1 MEPRNFWFVTRPL
14 RDPQYHADGLRAL
27 QQATTNFTKKWKGNR
42 ELHRQ
47 YEKFLADAGMKQNHI
62 SRDGSGGRTWA
73 AMLKTY
79 NYVYEDE
86 KGYLRPTKVAR
97 AILNG
102 QKVPEN
108 IKKQVLTLQIPNGYF
123 LSNAFRPKFAEGY
136 RIQPV
141 MFLIR
146 LANDERLGK
155 HISKDE
161 IVLFA
166 MTAKRNEELDDRV
179 QEIIAYRN
187 ADETGKQQIATEIF
201 HKSGDISRIDSRK
214 DFSKYGDVATTFTI
228 LCRFTGYAQQDH
240 TNGGLKG
247 INDPKLWKE
256 FELYC
261 QRYPFNRRIDTD
273 PMFYTLSAGLDVDT
287 YKTQYGVNA
296 KPASRTRKRNIKAK
310 QLLADYPQPEDLT
323 LQELTTILSKEFISS
338 EAQKIAEDIKAKK
351 FKAASDSFINS
362 YLNEKDNLEFERKT
376 ARVVRGFG
384 FNVEMHPDPT
394 TSFNDSNENIDVMAD
409 DGEVLILVD
418 AKNYAKNFNLSAA
431 LRNVMANSY
440 LAGYKG
446 FNGLNPGYYCY
457 VTANT
462 SSNEANLTKI
472 NELAKKNSG
481 LEVHGM
487 MISASALYWL
497 LNYCSENNI
506 PEEERPKMFLKLF
519 TDRSYESFV
528 QVADVLGIDL

>member
-187 ADETGKQQIATEIF
+187 ADE
-201 HKSGDISRIDSRK
+201 
-214 DFSKYGDVATTFTI
+214 
-228 LCRFTGYAQQDH
+228 
-240 TNGGLKG
+240 
-247 INDPKLWKE
+247 PKLG
-256 FELYC
+256 
-261 QRYPFNRRIDTD
+261 T
-273 PMFYTLSAGLDVDT
+273 T
-287 YKTQYGVNA
+287 YQG
-296 KPASRTRKRNIKAK
+296 
-310 QLLADYPQPEDLT
+310 
-323 LQELTTILSKEFISS
+323 
-338 EAQKIAEDIKAKK
+338 
-351 FKAASDSFINS
+351 
-362 YLNEKDNLEFERKT
+362 
-376 ARVVRGFG
+376 
-384 FNVEMHPDPT
+384 
-394 TSFNDSNENIDVMAD
+394 
-409 DGEVLILVD
+409 
-418 AKNYAKNFNLSAA
+418 
-431 LRNVMANSY
+431 
-440 LAGYKG
+440 
-446 FNGLNPGYYCY
+446 
-457 VTANT
+457 
-462 SSNEANLTKI
+462 
-472 NELAKKNSG
+472 
-481 LEVHGM
+481 
-487 MISASALYWL
+487 
-497 LNYCSENNI
+497 
-506 PEEERPKMFLKLF
+506 
-519 TDRSYESFV
+519 
-528 QVADVLGIDL
+528 